1 MAYPKVSYRWITKKP
16 IWHKVCQSWL
26 HMSAKHDGDDDG
38 NKLTL
43 LASKDSLKIKDK
55 SSTLTVKHR
64 RIILQVVK
72 N

>member
-1 MAYPKVSYRWITKKP
+1 
-16 IWHKVCQSWL
+16 
-26 HMSAKHDGDDDG
+26 MSAKHDGDDDG